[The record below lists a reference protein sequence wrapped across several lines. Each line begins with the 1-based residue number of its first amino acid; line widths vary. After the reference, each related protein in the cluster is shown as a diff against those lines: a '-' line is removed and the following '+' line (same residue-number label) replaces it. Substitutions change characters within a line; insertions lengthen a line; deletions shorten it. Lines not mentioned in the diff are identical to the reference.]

1 MPQRYEETGTS
12 EDEVAVSATV
22 EESVQVEYSE
32 QPFGPSTVIAALD
45 QIENLV
51 DLARSVPLSAN
62 VVLNKAEIL
71 DLVRQAKEALP
82 DDLVAANAVVSD
94 ADAVLIRADSAAEA
108 AVAEAG
114 AKATSVLDDA
124 RTKAETVLAEAQDE
138 AKRTVSRANEEAQR
152 TGQRASQEAERML
165 TEARDQME
173 AMVAADNV
181 TQIARQR
188 AQETIAEAKAE
199 TTRLRA
205 GADEYV
211 ISTLGHV
218 SGVLSD
224 LQRRT
229 EAGLKKVARS
239 ERMEA
244 ANIELE

>member
-1 MPQRYEETGTS
+1 MPQRYEETDS
-12 EDEVAVSATV
+12 SDDEVAVSATV
-22 EESVQVEYSE
+22 EESIQVEYSE

-45 QIENLV
+45 QIEILV
-51 DLARSVPLSAN
+51 DLARVVPLSAN

-124 RTKAETVLAEAQDE
+124 RAKADTVLAEAQDE
-138 AKRTVSRANEEAQR
+138 ANRTVARANEEAQR

-173 AMVAADNV
+173 AMVSADNV

-188 AQETIAEAKAE
+188 AQEMVAEAKAE
-199 TTRLRA
+199 TTKLRE
-205 GADEYV
+205 GANEYV

-218 SGVLSD
+218 SGVLGD

-229 EAGLKKVARS
+229 EAGLKKVTRQ
-239 ERMEA
+239 ERTEA
-244 ANIELE
+244 ANIELD

>member
-1 MPQRYEETGTS
+1 MPQRYEETDS
-12 EDEVAVSATV
+12 SDDEVAVSATV
-22 EESVQVEYSE
+22 EESIQVEYSE

-51 DLARSVPLSAN
+51 DLARAVPLSAN

-114 AKATSVLDDA
+114 GKATSVLDDA
-124 RTKAETVLAEAQDE
+124 RAKADTVLAEAQDE
-138 AKRTVSRANEEAQR
+138 ANRTVARANEEAQR

-173 AMVAADNV
+173 AMVSADNV

-188 AQETIAEAKAE
+188 AQEMVAEAKAE
-199 TTRLRA
+199 TTKLRE
-205 GADEYV
+205 GANEYV

-218 SGVLSD
+218 SGVLGD

-229 EAGLKKVARS
+229 EAGLKKVTRQ
-239 ERMEA
+239 ERTEA
-244 ANIELE
+244 ANIELD

>member
-1 MPQRYEETGTS
+1 MPQRYEETDS
-12 EDEVAVSATV
+12 SDDEVAVSATV
-22 EESVQVEYSE
+22 EESIQVEYSE

-51 DLARSVPLSAN
+51 DLARAVPLSAN

-124 RTKAETVLAEAQDE
+124 RAKADTVLAEAQDE
-138 AKRTVSRANEEAQR
+138 ANRTVARANEEAQR

-173 AMVAADNV
+173 AMVSADNV

-188 AQETIAEAKAE
+188 AQEMVAEAKAE
-199 TTRLRA
+199 TTKLRE
-205 GADEYV
+205 GANEYV

-218 SGVLSD
+218 SGVLGD

-229 EAGLKKVARS
+229 EAGLKKVTRQ
-239 ERMEA
+239 ERTEA
-244 ANIELE
+244 ANIELD

>member
-1 MPQRYEETGTS
+1 MPQRYQETDS
-12 EDEVAVSATV
+12 SDDEVAVSATV
-22 EESVQVEYSE
+22 EESIQVEYSE

-51 DLARSVPLSAN
+51 DLARAVPLSAN

-124 RTKAETVLAEAQDE
+124 RAKADTVLAEAQDE
-138 AKRTVSRANEEAQR
+138 ANRTVARANEEAQR

-173 AMVAADNV
+173 AMVSADNV

-188 AQETIAEAKAE
+188 AQEMVAEAKAE
-199 TTRLRA
+199 TTKLRE
-205 GADEYV
+205 GANEYV

-218 SGVLSD
+218 SGVLGD

-229 EAGLKKVARS
+229 EAGLKKVTRQ
-239 ERMEA
+239 ERTEA
-244 ANIELE
+244 ANIELD